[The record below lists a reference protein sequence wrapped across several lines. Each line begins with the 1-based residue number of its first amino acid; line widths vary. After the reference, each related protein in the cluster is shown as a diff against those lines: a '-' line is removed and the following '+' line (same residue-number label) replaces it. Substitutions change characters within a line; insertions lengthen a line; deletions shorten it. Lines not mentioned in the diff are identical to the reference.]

1 MIKIVFCLHRLPH
14 LSRAQFQDY
23 WRKQH
28 APLVARLAGELGI
41 VRYVQSHTLDEATF
55 AQLAAVRGAPP
66 AYDGVAQLWVDE
78 TAAGGSAEA
87 RARAALALL
96 EDEKQ
101 FIDLPRSP
109 IFRSIEQEI
118 L

>member
-14 LSRAQFQDY
+14 LSRTQFQDY
-23 WRKQH
+23 WRKYH
-28 APLVARLAGELGI
+28 APLVASLAGELGI

-55 AQLAAVRGAPP
+55 AHLAAVRGAPP

-78 TAAGGSAEA
+78 TASGGSAEA
-87 RARAALALL
+87 KTRAALALL
-96 EDEKQ
+96 EDEKK

-109 IFRSIEQEI
+109 IFRTIEQDI